1 MNEYRLFLFI
11 YELLHNLEDENNKFD
26 IFYNF
31 VPKEVTDDYSAD
43 SLQNVIGVYIKGGI
57 TPKRD
62 ITTGQNY
69 GFNKRVQ
76 ILVRG
81 DSSEYSTINISSY
94 LERVKNILNQIFNC
108 KDIKL
113 TAEQGV
119 GLIKKSDRT
128 VNSISLIPNLKLEE
142 DTQYSI
148 NIDIPEE
155 QVEDKDRAR
164 ITISNIDVMGD
175 INYLGLDE
183 LSLPIYS
190 LNLMISYD

>member
-1 MNEYRLFLFI
+1 MDEYRLFLFI
-11 YELLHNLEDENNKFD
+11 YELLHNLEGETKFD

-31 VPKEVTDDYSAD
+31 VPKEVTDDYTED
-43 SLQNVIGVYIKGGI
+43 SLQNVIGVYIKGGV

-62 ITTGQNY
+62 LATGQSC

-128 VNSISLIPNLKLEE
+128 VSSISLIPNLKLEE

-148 NIDIPEE
+148 NLDTPEE
-155 QVEDKDRAR
+155 QVADEDRAR
-164 ITISNIDVMGD
+164 ITISNINVMGD
-175 INYLGLDE
+175 VNYLGLDE